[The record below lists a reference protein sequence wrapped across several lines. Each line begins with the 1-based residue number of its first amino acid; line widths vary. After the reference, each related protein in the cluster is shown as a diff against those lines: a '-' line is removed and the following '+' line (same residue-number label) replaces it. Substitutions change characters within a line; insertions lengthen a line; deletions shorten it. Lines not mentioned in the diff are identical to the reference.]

1 MAGWGAAAVRAAL
14 AGALLVLGSL
24 APAVATAGDFEWD
37 VPGIVHHVDVAGTQE
52 ALGIPMKLHAVTSSW
67 KPDALFTHFVEQFKK
82 AGFFIPPPSGQTAV
96 HGAISLTALDVDRL
110 LAYSVI
116 MRPNPDGKT
125 TKVLLG
131 TANVGQIRKPED
143 SAFLPVYPGAENL
156 VTVNVEVGKSL
167 SYITKATQQ
176 ELQDFY
182 REAMP
187 KKGYTEKKPGLF
199 RKGNEAVEVL
209 SRPREGGGLSVIIM
223 GRNGSDDDLLD
234 ETR

>member
-1 MAGWGAAAVRAAL
+1 MRAAL
-14 AGALLVLGSL
+14 AGVLLVVGALVPSVS
-24 APAVATAGDFEWD
+24 AAGDFEWD

-67 KPDALFTHFVEQFKK
+67 KPDALFKHFAEQFKK
-82 AGFFIPPPSGQTAV
+82 AGFFIPPPKGQTVV
-96 HGAISLTALDVDRL
+96 HGAITLTALDVDRL

-143 SAFLPVYPGAENL
+143 SAFVAVYPAADNL
-156 VTVNVEVGKSL
+156 VTINIESGKSL
-167 SYITKATQQ
+167 SYTTKATQQ
-176 ELQDFY
+176 QLQDFY

-187 KKGYTEKKPGLF
+187 KKGYTETKPGVF
-199 RKGNEAVEVL
+199 RKGNESVEVL
-209 SRPREGGGLSVIIM
+209 SRPREGGGLTVIVM
-223 GRNGSDDDLLD
+223 SRNGSDDDALD
-234 ETR
+234 APK